1 MVLAFNIGE
10 HMMDTKPANTE
21 ETKKAWDTPELI
33 VHGDVEKITKESPNT
48 ATGSVLT
55 S

>member
-1 MVLAFNIGE
+1 MEN
-10 HMMDTKPANTE
+10 KPANND
-21 ETKKAWDTPELI
+21 ETKKVWSTPELI